1 MPLHGKQRIGLMVP
15 PANTTIEDDFDR
27 WLPDSVRVHV
37 NRMYSPPTPAKTLVE
52 ALQAYGD
59 HVEDTARTMA
69 QVPLDV
75 MAFGCTSG
83 SFLNGVGYD
92 AQIIDKIESVSGGVR
107 TVATAKAVADAL
119 RELGIKKIAACSPY
133 PPEVNE
139 RLRQYYAD
147 SGFEIVNFQP
157 VDSEK
162 YPMDYNQFPPE
173 VAMDLALSVDR
184 PEAEAIFMSCT
195 AFKGAAESIDAI
207 EEATGKPVVT
217 ANQATFWA
225 CMRVL
230 GVEESIQGGGVLMRE
245 RVAA

>member
-1 MPLHGKQRIGLMVP
+1 MPFDGKQRIGLMVP
-15 PANTTIEDDFDR
+15 PDNSTLEDDFDR
-27 WLPDSVRVHV
+27 WLPNSVRVHV
-37 NRMYSPPTPAKTLVE
+37 NRMYSPPTPPKTMIE

-59 HVEDTARTMA
+59 HIEETARTMA
-69 QVPLDV
+69 KVPVDV

-92 AQIIDKIESVSGGVR
+92 AQIIETIENAAGGVK

-119 RELGIKKIAACSPY
+119 RELGVKKIAACSPY
-133 PPEVNE
+133 PAEVNA
-139 RLRQYYAD
+139 RLREYYTD

-157 VDSEK
+157 VDHEK
-162 YPMDYNQFPPE
+162 YPMNYNQFPPE

-207 EEATGKPVVT
+207 EQATGKPVVT

-225 CMRVL
+225 CMRALSVK
-230 GVEESIQGGGVLMRE
+230 ESIQGGGVLMRE
-245 RVAA
+245 RVVA